1 MCAWYG
7 EEEEIEEEVTVYDR
21 LVAMDKRAREAQIEA
36 YLEGCDY
43 DEDNRY
49 DEWRD
54 NFEGGYSI

>member
-1 MCAWYG
+1 MCAWY
-7 EEEEIEEEVTVYDR
+7 EDEEEIEEEVTVYDR

-36 YLEGCDY
+36 YLEGYDY

-54 NFEGGYSI
+54 RCYE

>member
-36 YLEGCDY
+36 YLEGYNY

-54 NFEGGYSI
+54 RCYE